1 MISPAKASDP
11 MTDTVAKLERR
22 LKSWEEEMEIRREK
36 LVQARDDFE
45 RAEAHVSELRSQ
57 LRDELKKAV
66 TP

>member
-1 MISPAKASDP
+1 

-22 LKSWEEEMEIRREK
+22 LKRWEEEMEIRREK
-36 LVQARDDFE
+36 LVQARSDFE

>member
-1 MISPAKASDP
+1 

-22 LKSWEEEMEIRREK
+22 LKRWEEEMEIRREK
-36 LVQARDDFE
+36 LVQARSELE